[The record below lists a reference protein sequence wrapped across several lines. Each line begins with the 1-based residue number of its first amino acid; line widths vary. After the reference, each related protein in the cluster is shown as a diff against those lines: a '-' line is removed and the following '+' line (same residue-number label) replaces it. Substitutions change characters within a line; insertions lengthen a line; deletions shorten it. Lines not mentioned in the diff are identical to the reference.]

1 MVQASGSELIR
12 SGVDDL
18 DEILGG
24 LLAGDNVVW
33 VSNDPALC
41 AQIERLMLSAAPAS
55 EKAIYV
61 SALSTEAATRR
72 TFGENVIAVDARPGS
87 RFSEPMLLEQTIYTA
102 AKHGARVSRVVIEGL
117 ASFAQ
122 QWGTDRAIAFFKR
135 LCPRLFDL
143 GAIAYWRVP
152 RAAVGT
158 AGIEEIRKVTQCV
171 FELDDRHL
179 RVIKAEGH
187 SALVQGRL
195 FRVRREDGV
204 IRLHAERALG
214 RVAEGL
220 RRLRAQRSLNQAEL
234 ARLAEVSP
242 SAISQVEAGQRGLS
256 IDTLLTLTGEL
267 GIGLDELLENRER
280 PEYVLARRNRGPTLG
295 ESRFLLDDPSAGLRV
310 YLVNLASG
318 EKGTPPVRHK
328 GAELVL
334 VARGLVL
341 VDLGSSSPAVRA
353 GDAILATKVP
363 ILSWRNL
370 DPNPAVLFW
379 ILRD

>member
-1 MVQASGSELIR
+1 MVHANDSELIR
-12 SGVDDL
+12 SGLDDL

-41 AQIERLMLSAAPAS
+41 AHIEQLMLSAAPAS

-61 SALSTEAATRR
+61 SALATQAATRR
-72 TFGENVIAVDARPGS
+72 SFGEDVIAVDARPGS
-87 RFSEPMLLEQTIYTA
+87 RFSEPILLEQTVYTA
-102 AKHGARVSRVVIEGL
+102 AKQGASRIVIDGL

-152 RAAVGT
+152 RAAVGN

-171 FELDDRHL
+171 FELDDKHL

-195 FRVRREDGV
+195 FRVRIEEGT
-204 IRLHAERALG
+204 IQLHAERALG
-214 RVAEGL
+214 RLAEGL
-220 RRLRAQRSLNQAEL
+220 RRLRTERSLNQAEL

-267 GIGLDELLENRER
+267 GIGLDELLENQER
-280 PEYVLARRNRGPTLG
+280 PEYLLARRNRGPALG
-295 ESRFLLDDPSAGLRV
+295 DSRFLLDDPSAGLRV

-318 EKGTPPVRHK
+318 EKGAPPVRHK

-353 GDAILATKVP
+353 GDAILAIKVP

-370 DPNPAVLFW
+370 DPDPAVLFW

>member
-1 MVQASGSELIR
+1 MVHANDSELIR
-12 SGVDDL
+12 SGLDDL

-41 AQIERLMLSAAPAS
+41 AHIEQLMLSAAPAS

-61 SALSTEAATRR
+61 SALATEAATRR
-72 TFGENVIAVDARPGS
+72 TFGEDVIAIDARPRS
-87 RFSEPMLLEQTIYTA
+87 RFSEPILLEQTIYTA
-102 AKHGARVSRVVIEGL
+102 AKEGASRVVIDGL

-135 LCPRLFDL
+135 LCPRLFNL

-152 RAAVGT
+152 RAAVGN

-171 FELDDRHL
+171 FELDDKHL

-195 FRVRREDGV
+195 FRVRTEKGT
-204 IRLHAERALG
+204 IQLHAERALG
-214 RVAEGL
+214 RLAEGL
-220 RRLRAQRSLNQAEL
+220 RRLRAERSLNQAEL

-267 GIGLDELLENRER
+267 GIGLDELLENQER

-295 ESRFLLDDPSAGLRV
+295 DSRFLLDDPSAGLRV

-318 EKGTPPVRHK
+318 EKGAPPVRHK
-328 GAELVL
+328 GPELVL

-353 GDAILATKVP
+353 GDAILAIKVP

-370 DPNPAVLFW
+370 DPDPAVLFW